1 MRFEVGFVLLWDK
14 SDLFVIESPRRCRG
28 RGQDYTYEDH
38 KVGRWVS
45 TEETAGTLFCIR
57 VMQSHPDIN
66 LFALNVVNAILNRL
80 ARQGIANAVDVA
92 LMPES
97 TM

>member
-1 MRFEVGFVLLWDK
+1 MTFPFVTAT
-14 SDLFVIESPRRCRG
+14 FG
-28 RGQDYTYEDH
+28 RL
-38 KVGRWVS
+38 VS
-45 TEETAGTLFCIR
+45 TEETAGTLFYIR

-66 LFALNVVNAILNRL
+66 LFALNAVNAILNRL